1 MLQGKYYASADL
13 AKELYWPVK
22 DTGDD
27 DGLNGVDGEDGEE
40 DDKRYKREAW
50 PDFIP
55 TEIAL

>member
-27 DGLNGVDGEDGEE
+27 DGEDGKE